1 MNTTH
6 IDEMTFNLMD
16 SIFFFWFSVQVQI
29 RIVSIDFCPGWV
41 WFGHDI
47 SDAHA
52 VTADLFLLCI
62 DPSDV

>member
-1 MNTTH
+1 MNVTY

-29 RIVSIDFCPGWV
+29 RVVSIDFCSGWV

-47 SDAHA
+47 
-52 VTADLFLLCI
+52 
-62 DPSDV
+62 